1 MKFIILWTISLTKQS
16 EVFMTLVKSTGNK
29 KVNLDFNKE
38 FINTF
43 SQKIQSSD
51 ITFINQTLKDL
62 HESDVANLIENLS
75 NETRIKLIELEE
87 FKIDPDIFIEL
98 NESIQS
104 EVLQLLSSEAI
115 INIVKRLESDDSIKI
130 LENLETNKKK
140 LVLEKLPP
148 KDKFLLEEGLSYP
161 EDSAARI
168 MQREFTAV
176 PSNWSV
182 GQTIDY
188 LRENKDL
195 PKEFLEIFIVD
206 NDFKPVGTVPS
217 SRVLR
222 TSRDSKMNS
231 IMTEMPVLISV
242 NMDKEEVGH
251 TFENYNL
258 VSAGV
263 VNKENKLV
271 GMITADDVVTVVQEE
286 AEEDALRLAGVGDE
300 EITDSVVI
308 KTKRRFNWLLLNLF
322 TALLATWVISNF
334 GASIEQM
341 VALAFLMPIVASM
354 GGNAGMQTLAV
365 TIRAIAK
372 KELSASNFNR
382 VVGKE
387 FIIGVLNGVIFAII
401 TALIVHFWFKEISL
415 SLLIGVSMILNMI
428 VAGLFGILVPV
439 SLKKMNIDPALASS
453 VFVTTITDVIG
464 FLSFLGLGS
473 YYFLN

>member
-1 MKFIILWTISLTKQS
+1 
-16 EVFMTLVKSTGNK
+16 MTLVKSTGDK

-43 SQKIQSSD
+43 SKKIQSSD
-51 ITFINQTLKDL
+51 IKFINQTLKDL

-75 NETRIKLIELEE
+75 NETRTKLIELEE
-87 FKIDPDIFIEL
+87 FNIDPDIFIEL

-104 EVLQLLSSEAI
+104 EVLQLLSTESI
-115 INIVKRLESDDSIKI
+115 INIIKRLESDDSIKI
-130 LENLETNKKK
+130 LENLEKSKKET
-140 LVLEKLPP
+140 VLEKLPP

-206 NDFKPVGTVPS
+206 NEFKPVGTVPS

-222 TSRDSKMNS
+222 TSRESKMNS

-251 TFENYNL
+251 TFESYNL

-263 VNKENKLV
+263 VNKDNKLV

-300 EITDSVVI
+300 EITDSVII

-372 KELSASNFNR
+372 KELSTSNFNR

-387 FIIGVLNGVIFAII
+387 FIIGILNGIIFAII
-401 TALIVHFWFKEISL
+401 TAVIVHLWFKEISL

>member
-1 MKFIILWTISLTKQS
+1 
-16 EVFMTLVKSTGNK
+16 MTLPKSREAK

-43 SQKIQSSD
+43 TQNIEKRNVE
-51 ITFINQTLKDL
+51 FINQTLKDL
-62 HESDVANLIENLS
+62 HEADVANLIENL
-75 NETRIKLIELEE
+75 NPDIRNKLIEIES
-87 FKIDPDIFIEL
+87 FNIDPEIFIEL

-104 EVLQLLSSEAI
+104 EVLQLLSIDSLIKI
-115 INIVKRLESDDSIKI
+115 IKRLESDNAIKI
-130 LENLETNKKK
+130 LENLSKEVKEK
-140 LVLEKLPP
+140 VLEKLPP
-148 KDKFLLEEGLSYP
+148 KDKFLLLEGLSYP

-176 PSNWSV
+176 PSNWTV

-188 LRENKDL
+188 LREDKDL
-195 PKEFLEIFIVD
+195 PEEFLEIFIVN
-206 NDFKPVGTVPS
+206 NDFKPIGTVPS

-222 TSRDSKMNS
+222 TSRDLKMSS
-231 IMTEMPVLISV
+231 IMREMPVLISV
-242 NMDKEEVGH
+242 NMDKEEVGL

-300 EITDSVVI
+300 EITDSVML

-322 TALLATWVISNF
+322 TALLATWVISFF

-365 TIRAIAK
+365 TIRAIAT
-372 KELSASNFNR
+372 KELSKSNFNR

-387 FIIGVLNGVIFAII
+387 FLIGILNGIIFAII
-401 TALIVHFWFKEISL
+401 TAIIVQLWFKELNL
-415 SLLIGVSMILNMI
+415 SLLIGISMILNMI

-439 SLKKMNIDPALASS
+439 SLKKLNIDPALASS

-473 YYFLN
+473 FYFLN

>member
-1 MKFIILWTISLTKQS
+1 MALL
-16 EVFMTLVKSTGNK
+16 KSTGNK

-43 SQKIQSSD
+43 SDKVENSD
-51 ITFINQTLKDL
+51 IDFINQTLKDL
-62 HESDVANLIENLS
+62 HEADVANLIENL
-75 NETRIKLIELEE
+75 NPNTRIKLIELESFNINPE
-87 FKIDPDIFIEL
+87 IFIEL

-104 EVLQLLSSEAI
+104 EVLQLLSIDSITKI
-115 INIVKRLESDDSIKI
+115 IKRLESDNVIKI
-130 LENLETNKKK
+130 LENLEKDTKDK
-140 LVLEKLPP
+140 VLDKLPP
-148 KDKFLLEEGLSYP
+148 KDKFLFEEGLSYP
-161 EDSAARI
+161 DDSAARI

-176 PSNWSV
+176 PSNWTV

-188 LRENKDL
+188 LRESKDL
-195 PKEFLEIFIVD
+195 PQEFLEIFIVD
-206 NDFKPVGTVPS
+206 NEFKPIGTVPS

-222 TSRDSKMNS
+222 TARNLKMIS
-231 IMTEMPVLISV
+231 IMREMPVLISV
-242 NMDKEEVGH
+242 NMDKEEVGQA
-251 TFENYNL
+251 FENYNL

-263 VNKENKLV
+263 VNKNNKLV

-286 AEEDALRLAGVGDE
+286 AEEDALLLAGVGDE
-300 EITDSVVI
+300 EITDSVML

-322 TALLATWVISNF
+322 TAFLATWVISNF

-365 TIRAIAK
+365 TIRAIAT
-372 KELSASNFNR
+372 KELSKSNFNR

-387 FIIGVLNGVIFAII
+387 FLIGILNGLIFAII
-401 TALIVHFWFKEISL
+401 TGVIVQLWFKQINL

-439 SLKKMNIDPALASS
+439 SLKKLNIDPALASS

>member
-1 MKFIILWTISLTKQS
+1 
-16 EVFMTLVKSTGNK
+16 MTLEKSTGTK
-29 KVNLDFNKE
+29 MVNLDFNKE

-43 SQKIQSSD
+43 SEKINSGD
-51 ITFINQTLKDL
+51 ILFINQTLKDL
-62 HESDVANLIENLS
+62 HEADTANLIENLS
-75 NETRIKLIELEE
+75 NETRTKLIELEE
-87 FKIDPDIFIEL
+87 FNIEPEIFIEL

-104 EVLQLLSSEAI
+104 EVLQLLSIASI
-115 INIVKRLESDDSIKI
+115 INIIKRLESDDSIKI
-130 LENLETNKKK
+130 LENLEKNKKNSI
-140 LVLEKLPP
+140 LQKLPP

-195 PKEFLEIFIVD
+195 PKDFLEIFIVD
-206 NDFKPVGTVPS
+206 DKFKPVGTVPS

-231 IMTEMPVLISV
+231 VMTEMPVLISV

-263 VNKENKLV
+263 VNKDNKLV
-271 GMITADDVVTVVQEE
+271 GMITADDVVTVVQDE

-300 EITDSVVI
+300 EITDSVFN
-308 KTKRRFNWLLLNLF
+308 KTKKRFNWLLLNLF
-322 TALLATWVISNF
+322 TALLATWVISKF

-365 TIRAIAK
+365 TIRAIAT
-372 KELSASNFNR
+372 KELSSSNFNR

-387 FIIGVLNGVIFAII
+387 FIIGVLNGIIFAII
-401 TALIVHFWFKEISL
+401 TGIIVQFWFKENNL
-415 SLLIGVSMILNMI
+415 SLLIGISMILNMI

-439 SLKKMNIDPALASS
+439 SLKKINIDPALASS

>member
-1 MKFIILWTISLTKQS
+1 MALL
-16 EVFMTLVKSTGNK
+16 KSTGNK

-43 SQKIQSSD
+43 SEKIENGN
-51 ITFINQTLKDL
+51 IEFINQTLKDL
-62 HESDVANLIENLS
+62 HEADVANLIENL
-75 NETRIKLIELEE
+75 NPNTRIKLIELEAFNINPE
-87 FKIDPDIFIEL
+87 IFVEL

-104 EVLQLLSSEAI
+104 EVLQLLSIDSI
-115 INIVKRLESDDSIKI
+115 IKIIKRLESDNAIKI
-130 LENLETNKKK
+130 LENLEKDTKEK
-140 LVLEKLPP
+140 VLDKLPP

-176 PSNWSV
+176 PSNWTV

-188 LRENKDL
+188 LREDKDL
-195 PKEFLEIFIVD
+195 PEEFLEIFIVD
-206 NDFKPVGTVPS
+206 NDFKPIGTVPS

-222 TSRDSKMNS
+222 TSRDLKMNS
-231 IMTEMPVLISV
+231 IMIEMPVLISA

-263 VNKENKLV
+263 VNKNNKLV

-300 EITDSVVI
+300 EITDSVML

-365 TIRAIAK
+365 TIRAIAT
-372 KELSASNFNR
+372 KELSKSNFNR

-387 FIIGVLNGVIFAII
+387 FLIGILNGIIFAII
-401 TALIVHFWFKEISL
+401 TAVIVQLWFKQLNL
-415 SLLIGVSMILNMI
+415 SFLIGVSMILNMI

-439 SLKKMNIDPALASS
+439 SLKKLNIDPALASS

-473 YYFLN
+473 FYFLN

>member
-1 MKFIILWTISLTKQS
+1 
-16 EVFMTLVKSTGNK
+16 MTLVKSTGSK

-38 FINTF
+38 FISTF
-43 SQKIQSSD
+43 SEKIQTSD
-51 ITFINQTLKDL
+51 IQFINQTLKDL
-62 HESDVANLIENLS
+62 HQSDVANLIENLP
-75 NETRIKLIELEE
+75 NETRTKLIEIEGFNL
-87 FKIDPDIFIEL
+87 DPDIFIEL

-104 EVLQLLSSEAI
+104 EVLQILSIDSISNI
-115 INIVKRLESDDSIKI
+115 IKRLESDDSIKI
-130 LENLETNKKK
+130 LENLDRNKKDK
-140 LVLEKLPP
+140 ILEKLPP
-148 KDKFLLEEGLSYP
+148 KDRFLLEEGLSYP

-176 PSNWSV
+176 PNNWSV

-195 PKEFLEIFIVD
+195 PKEFLEIFVVD
-206 NDFKPVGTVPS
+206 NEFKPIGTVPS

-222 TSRDSKMNS
+222 TPREAKMSS
-231 IMTEMPVLISV
+231 IMTEMQVLVSV
-242 NMDKEEVGH
+242 NMDKEEVGY

-263 VNKENKLV
+263 VNKDNKLV
-271 GMITADDVVTVVQEE
+271 GMITADDIVTVVQEE
-286 AEEDALRLAGVGDE
+286 AEEDTLRLAGVGDE
-300 EITDSVVI
+300 EITDSVVL

-322 TALLATWVISNF
+322 TALLATWVISFF

-365 TIRAIAK
+365 TIRALAK
-372 KELSASNFNR
+372 KELSTSNFNR

-387 FIIGVLNGVIFAII
+387 FIIGILNGIIFAII
-401 TALIVHFWFKEISL
+401 TAIIVQLWFKQMNL
-415 SLLIGVSMILNMI
+415 SLLIAISMVLNMI

-439 SLKKMNIDPALASS
+439 SLKKINVDPALASS

>member
-1 MKFIILWTISLTKQS
+1 MALL
-16 EVFMTLVKSTGNK
+16 KSTGNK
-29 KVNLDFNKE
+29 KVNLVFNKE
-38 FINTF
+38 YINTF
-43 SQKIQSSD
+43 SEKIENRN
-51 ITFINQTLKDL
+51 IEFINQTLKDL
-62 HESDVANLIENLS
+62 HKADVANLIENLDP
-75 NETRIKLIELEE
+75 NTRIKLIELESFNINPE
-87 FKIDPDIFIEL
+87 IFIEL
-98 NESIQS
+98 NESIQG
-104 EVLQLLSSEAI
+104 EVLQLLSIDSI
-115 INIVKRLESDDSIKI
+115 IKIIKSLESDNVIKI
-130 LENLETNKKK
+130 LENLEKKTK
-140 LVLEKLPP
+140 VKVLDKLPP

-176 PSNWSV
+176 PSNWTV

-195 PKEFLEIFIVD
+195 PEVFLEIFIVD
-206 NDFKPVGTVPS
+206 NDFKPIGTVPS

-222 TSRDSKMNS
+222 TSRESKMNS
-231 IMTEMPVLISV
+231 IMIEMPVLISA
-242 NMDKEEVGH
+242 NMDQEEVGH

-263 VNKENKLV
+263 VNKDNKLV

-286 AEEDALRLAGVGDE
+286 AEEDVLRLAGVGDE
-300 EITDSVVI
+300 EITDSVMV

-365 TIRAIAK
+365 TIRAIAT
-372 KELSASNFNR
+372 KELSKTNFNR

-387 FIIGVLNGVIFAII
+387 FLIGILNGIIFAII
-401 TALIVHFWFKEISL
+401 TAVIVQLWFKQLNL

-439 SLKKMNIDPALASS
+439 SLKKLNIDPALASS

-473 YYFLN
+473 FYFLN